1 MNELLDQLALRLRH
15 TAAIS
20 ILETLP
26 GPAERMSLLADIIAP
41 RPNLERASL
50 AAAACEL
57 QHREERVR
65 VHAEP

>member
-15 TAAIS
+15 TAAVS

-41 RPNLERASL
+41 RPRLERASL
-50 AAAACEL
+50 AAAAVEL
-57 QHREERVR
+57 QHREAREARTR
-65 VHAEP
+65 